1 MIVHALEEQMQKSE
15 AIISGHPKASTKQ
28 AIERAALSLFAER
41 GYPAVSMRE
50 IAERVGIR
58 QGGIYNH
65 FGSKQA
71 LLVHLMEEHMRAL
84 LVALDASVPK
94 GGDPRQRLAQFVRFH
109 VLYHLA
115 QPDDVFIA
123 YMELRSLEPDGLA
136 RLKEL
141 RRAYEARL
149 RRILEAG
156 QRLGVFAIT
165 DVPVQAMGLIAM
177 LTGVTTWYR
186 DGGRLTREEV
196 ADIYAA
202 MVMRSLDVEDTEKS

>member
-1 MIVHALEEQMQKSE
+1 MPKSE
-15 AIISGHPKASTKQ
+15 AITSGQPKASTKQ

-71 LLVHLMEEHMRAL
+71 LLVHLMEGHMRAL

-109 VLYHLA
+109 LT

-123 YMELRSLEPDGLA
+123 YMELRSLEPDGLT

-141 RRAYEARL
+141 RRAYEERL

-156 QRLGVFAIT
+156 QRLGVFAIA

-177 LTGVTTWYR
+177 LTGVTTWYH

-202 MVMRSLDVEDTEKS
+202 MVMRSLEVEGIEKS

>member
-1 MIVHALEEQMQKSE
+1 MLMGKPSIPGQ
-15 AIISGHPKASTKQ
+15 PKADTKQ

-65 FGSKQA
+65 FASKQA
-71 LLVHLMEEHMRAL
+71 LLVHLMEGHMRAL
-84 LVALDASVPK
+84 LSALDASVSK
-94 GGDPRQRLAQFVRFH
+94 GGDPRQRLCEFVRFH
-109 VLYHLA
+109 VLYHLT

-123 YMELRSLEPDGLA
+123 YMELRSLEPEGLSII
-136 RLKEL
+136 KEL
-141 RRAYEARL
+141 RRAYEERL
-149 RRILEAG
+149 RGILEAG
-156 QRLGVFAIT
+156 KRLGVFAIT

-186 DGGRLTREEV
+186 DGGRLSREDV
-196 ADIYAA
+196 AEIYVA
-202 MVMRSLDVEDTEKS
+202 MAMQSLGVEETPKI

>member
-1 MIVHALEEQMQKSE
+1 MLKDKTS
-15 AIISGHPKASTKQ
+15 ISGQPKADTKQ

-65 FGSKQA
+65 FASKQA
-71 LLVHLMEEHMRAL
+71 LLVQLMEGHMRAL
-84 LVALDASVPK
+84 LVALDASVPS
-94 GGDPRQRLAQFVRFH
+94 GGDPRQRLGEFVRFH
-109 VLYHLA
+109 VLYHLT

-123 YMELRSLEPDGLA
+123 YMELRSLEPAGLS

-141 RRAYEARL
+141 RRAYEERL
-149 RRILEAG
+149 RGILEAG
-156 QRLGVFAIT
+156 RRLGVFAVT

-186 DGGRLTREEV
+186 DGGRLSRDEV
-196 ADIYAA
+196 AEIYVA
-202 MVMRSLDVEDTEKS
+202 MAMQSLGVEETPTM